1 MAQLQ
6 RAKAECPLCRAA
18 FPAGIPLVVNHEL
31 RDLIALAAALGT
43 VEQNDGWQAI
53 TAQVSVLILSNCLN
67 LNINLNPLEP
77 SVLKYKGM

>member
-18 FPAGIPLVVNHEL
+18 FPSGTPLVVNHEL

-43 VEQNDGWQAI
+43 VEQNDGWQAV
-53 TAQVSVLILSNCLN
+53 TSQVPPPGLHYF
-67 LNINLNPLEP
+67 PLT
-77 SVLKYKGM
+77 L